1 MATPSRSLADD
12 IRGRSDAQLIDLVLA
27 RPDLARPAPA
37 DLTSL
42 AARAGTRASV
52 QRAVEALDRG
62 HLQVLEAVV
71 MAGDAADRAALLHLL
86 GTDDVTTVDDIVED
100 LWRAALLWR
109 GADGDH
115 VVRTVP
121 DVLGPSVAGLGAP
134 MRELHPSAAP
144 EHLDPERIAATIA
157 EAPDD
162 SRAMLE
168 RMTWGPA
175 FGVLPTATPG
185 RTTARWLLEH
195 HLLVPVAADRV
206 ALPREVGLVLRD
218 GRLHRRLELTPPPV
232 ETRSVSLV
240 DAAAGG
246 AASECLTHLDE
257 LAAAWGA
264 EPPRVLRAGGLSVRD
279 LRVTQMALDVEPEH
293 TAFVVELAYAA
304 GLVADDGEVVP
315 VWAPTSEIDEWSS
328 SEAGHRWATLALA
341 WLASTRAPHLVGR
354 RGTGTGPANALGPDV
369 QWPAIRTIRR
379 EVLRELA
386 SLAVGTAPAADSLRE
401 RLAWRRPN
409 RAAAVLDEAV
419 EAVLREAEW
428 LGVTGRG
435 ALSEAGR
442 ALIGR
447 SPGSTASEQ
456 RRKVGTRP
464 SQASSAHEPAAITRS
479 SAHEPAGDTPAP
491 GAPEAGVGSVDDVA
505 AAMSAHLPSPVDHIL
520 VQADLTAVAPGPLV
534 GGLGSFM
541 RLAADVESRG
551 GATVYRF
558 TPESVRRA
566 LDAGWTAA
574 DFTETVRRSSRTPV
588 PQPLEYLVSDVAR
601 QARPDAHRRRGGIHP
616 LRRRGGARHDAR
628 LTRPGAAAAA
638 PTRADGARVVGRPP
652 RARRPV
658 ARPRLRARARGA
670 GRQRRARRG
679 TPPARRL
686 PPARSRADV
695 HPSTTPTPRRSS
707 TGCGRPRRRPTSGAP
722 TTIPTRPA
730 HPGDGP
736 RRDPVAAA
744 RRGGRPARRVDRLL
758 RPARRDDPPPHPP
771 AARRGRPGAGHRRV
785 WARDVLLRAPHH
797 RRHPRDLTPRK
808 ASRSSSGH
816 PLSPP
821 PSSGHRLWDDD
832 GRQATDR
839 GIVGP
844 PRLASRR
851 PAGREDW
858 PLDG

>member
-52 QRAVEALDRG
+52 QRAVEALDCG

-71 MAGDAADRAALLHLL
+71 VAGDAVDRADLLHLL
-86 GTDDVTTVDDIVED
+86 GSDDAATVETLVQD
-100 LWRAALLWR
+100 LWRAALVWR
-109 GADGDH
+109 GAHGHH

-121 DVLGPSVAGLGAP
+121 EVLGSSIAGLGAP
-134 MRELHPSAAP
+134 MRELRPSAPAEQVTP
-144 EHLDPERIAATIA
+144 EQVAAAIA
-157 EAPDD
+157 EAPED

-168 RMTWGPA
+168 RMTWGPP

-195 HLLVPVAADRV
+195 HLLVPVSADRV
-206 ALPREVGLVLRD
+206 ALPREVGLALRG
-218 GRLHRRLELTPPPV
+218 GRLHRAPELTPPAL
-232 ETRSVSLV
+232 EARSVSLV

-264 EPPRVLRAGGLSVRD
+264 DPPRVLRAGGLSVRD
-279 LRVTQMALDVEPEH
+279 LRVAQMALDVEPEH
-293 TAFVVELAYAA
+293 AAFVVELAYAA

-315 VWAPTSEIDEWSS
+315 VWAPTSEIDDWSS
-328 SEAGHRWATLALA
+328 SEAGHRWAGLALA

-354 RGTGTGPANALGPDV
+354 RSTGTGPANALGPDV
-369 QWPAIRTIRR
+369 QWPAIRGIRR

-386 SLAVGTAPAADSLRE
+386 SLEPGSAPAPESLRE

-409 RAAAVLDEAV
+409 RSAGVLDEAV
-419 EAVLREAEW
+419 DAVLREAEW

-435 ALSEAGR
+435 ALSDAGR
-442 ALIGR
+442 ALVVTT
-447 SPGSTASEQ
+447 PQATSTPE
-456 RRKVGTRP
+456 
-464 SQASSAHEPAAITRS
+464 E
-479 SAHEPAGDTPAP
+479 
-491 GAPEAGVGSVDDVA
+491 EAGATAPLLDRAA

-574 DFTETVRRSSRTPV
+574 DFTETVRRSSRTPL

-601 QARPDAHRRRGGIHP
+601 RHGQTRIGGAAAYIRSDDEAVLDTMLASRELAPLRLRRLAPTVLVSSADPRVLVDLLRDNGFAPVHEGQDGAVVHAEAPRRRAGTRRRG
-616 LRRRGGARHDAR
+616 
-628 LTRPGAAAAA
+628 PG
-638 PTRADGARVVGRPP
+638 PSVSPVDRDYTQTLVDG
-652 RARRPV
+652 
-658 ARPRLRARARGA
+658 LRAAEA
-670 GRQRRARRG
+670 TADQRRAEDE
-679 TPPARRL
+679 
-686 PPARSRADV
+686 SR
-695 HPSTTPTPRRSS
+695 P
-707 TGCGRPRRRPTSGAP
+707 
-722 TTIPTRPA
+722 
-730 HPGDGP
+730 GP
-736 RRDPVAAA
+736 RIQTMDPVVTLSLLRDAVAERHGVWIGYSDGHGA
-744 RRGGRPARRVDRLL
+744 TSRHLIHPQRVEGGRV
-758 RPARRDDPPPHPP
+758 
-771 AARRGRPGAGHRRV
+771 
-785 WARDVLLRAPHH
+785 RAT
-797 RRHPRDLTPRK
+797 DE
-808 ASRSSSGH
+808 SGH
-816 PLSPP
+816 EKSF
-821 PSSGHRLWDDD
+821 SVHR
-832 GRQATDR
+832 
-839 GIVGP
+839 IVGAT
-844 PRLASRR
+844 LE
-851 PAGREDW
+851 G
-858 PLDG
+858 

>member
-12 IRGRSDAQLIDLVLA
+12 IRGRSDAELIDLVLA

-71 MAGDAADRAALLHLL
+71 VVGDGADRADLLRLL
-86 GTDDVTTVDDIVED
+86 GTDQRKTVDAIVSD
-100 LWRAALLWR
+100 LWRSALVWR
-109 GADGDH
+109 GADGHH

-121 DVLGPSVAGLGAP
+121 EVLGSSIAGLGVP
-134 MRELHPSAAP
+134 MRELRPSSQP
-144 EHLDPERIAATIA
+144 EDADPERIRATLA
-157 EAPDD
+157 QAPDD

-175 FGVLPTATPG
+175 FGVLPAAPPG

-195 HLLVPVAADRV
+195 HLLVPVSTDRV
-206 ALPREVGLVLRD
+206 ALPREVGLVLRE
-218 GRLHRRLELTPPPV
+218 GRLHRSLELTPPDI
-232 ETRSVSLV
+232 EARAVSLV

-246 AASECLTHLDE
+246 AASECLTHVDE

-264 EPPRVLRAGGLSVRD
+264 DPPRVLRAGGLSVRD
-279 LRVTQMALDVEPEH
+279 LRVTQLALDLDPEH

-328 SEAGHRWATLALA
+328 SESGHRWATMALA
-341 WLASTRAPHLVGR
+341 WLGSTRAPHLVGR
-354 RGTGTGPANALGPDV
+354 RSTGTGPANALGPDV
-369 QWPAIRTIRR
+369 QWPAIRAIRR
-379 EVLRELA
+379 EVLRELT
-386 SLAVGTAPAADSLRE
+386 SLQPGSAADHASLRE

-409 RAAAVLDEAV
+409 RSAAVLDEAV

-435 ALSEAGR
+435 AMSEAGR
-442 ALIGR
+442 ALVA
-447 SPGSTASEQ
+447 SP
-456 RRKVGTRP
+456 
-464 SQASSAHEPAAITRS
+464 
-479 SAHEPAGDTPAP
+479 D
-491 GAPEAGVGSVDDVA
+491 SVDDVA
-505 AAMSAHLPSPVDHIL
+505 AAMAAHLPSPVDHIL

-601 QARPDAHRRRGGIHP
+601 KHGQ
-616 LRRRGGARHDAR
+616 
-628 LTRPGAAAAA
+628 TRIGGAAAYI
-638 PTRADGARVVGRPP
+638 
-652 RARRPV
+652 
-658 ARPRLRARARGA
+658 
-670 GRQRRARRG
+670 
-679 TPPARRL
+679 
-686 PPARSRADV
+686 RS
-695 HPSTTPTPRRSS
+695 
-707 TGCGRPRRRPTSGAP
+707 
-722 TTIPTRPA
+722 
-730 HPGDGP
+730 
-736 RRDPVAAA
+736 
-744 RRGGRPARRVDRLL
+744 
-758 RPARRDDPPPHPP
+758 DDE
-771 AARRGRPGAGHRRV
+771 A
-785 WARDVLLRAPHH
+785 VLDTMLAS
-797 RRHPRDLTPRK
+797 RDLTPLRLRRL
-808 ASRSSSGH
+808 APTVLVSSADPRVLVDLLRDNGFAPVHEGQDGTVVHAETPRRRAGSRRRGPGPTVSPVDRPHTQSLVDGLRAAEATADQRRVEDEARPGPRIQAMDPVVTLSLLRDAVADRHGVWIGYSDGHGATSRHLIHPQRVEGGRVRATDESGH
-816 PLSPP
+816 EKSF
-821 PSSGHRLWDDD
+821 SVHRIT
-832 GRQATDR
+832 GATLE
-839 GIVGP
+839 G
-844 PRLASRR
+844 
-851 PAGREDW
+851 
-858 PLDG
+858 

>member
-12 IRGRSDAQLIDLVLA
+12 IRGRSDAELIDLVLA

-71 MAGDAADRAALLHLL
+71 VAGDAADRSVLLHLL
-86 GTDDVTTVDDIVED
+86 GTDDAGTVDAIVQD
-100 LWRAALLWR
+100 LWRSALVWR
-109 GADGDH
+109 GVDGDH

-121 DVLGPSVAGLGAP
+121 EVLGTGVAGLGAP
-134 MRELHPSAAP
+134 MRELRPSSPP
-144 EHLDPERIAATIA
+144 EHADPDRIRATVA

-175 FGVLPTATPG
+175 FGVLPAGAPG

-195 HLLVPVAADRV
+195 HLLVPVSTDRV
-206 ALPREVGLVLRD
+206 ALPREVGLVLRE
-218 GRLHRRLELTPPPV
+218 GRLHRSTELTPPDIEARP
-232 ETRSVSLV
+232 VSLV

-246 AASECLTHLDE
+246 AASECLTHVDE

-264 EPPRVLRAGGLSVRD
+264 DPPRVLRAGGLSVRD
-279 LRVTQMALDVEPEH
+279 LRVTQMSLDLDPEH

-328 SEAGHRWATLALA
+328 SEAGHRWATMAVA
-341 WLASTRAPHLVGR
+341 WLGSTRAPHLVGR

-369 QWPAIRTIRR
+369 QWPAIRAIRR

-386 SLAVGTAPAADSLRE
+386 SLEPGSAPDHASLRE

-409 RAAAVLDEAV
+409 RSAAVLDEAV
-419 EAVLREAEW
+419 EAVLRESEW

-442 ALIGR
+442 ALVAPLLPLLPAVRGDRATQAGGGNTSNGKRTSRGR
-447 SPGSTASEQ
+447 GDRGSGSGGGITSTEQ
-456 RRKVGTRP
+456 
-464 SQASSAHEPAAITRS
+464 
-479 SAHEPAGDTPAP
+479 TP
-491 GAPEAGVGSVDDVA
+491 PEAGAVAEAVA

-588 PQPLEYLVSDVAR
+588 PQPLEYLVADVAR
-601 QARPDAHRRRGGIHP
+601 KHGQ
-616 LRRRGGARHDAR
+616 
-628 LTRPGAAAAA
+628 TRIGGAAAYI
-638 PTRADGARVVGRPP
+638 
-652 RARRPV
+652 
-658 ARPRLRARARGA
+658 
-670 GRQRRARRG
+670 
-679 TPPARRL
+679 
-686 PPARSRADV
+686 RS
-695 HPSTTPTPRRSS
+695 
-707 TGCGRPRRRPTSGAP
+707 
-722 TTIPTRPA
+722 
-730 HPGDGP
+730 
-736 RRDPVAAA
+736 
-744 RRGGRPARRVDRLL
+744 
-758 RPARRDDPPPHPP
+758 DDE
-771 AARRGRPGAGHRRV
+771 A
-785 WARDVLLRAPHH
+785 VLDTMLAS
-797 RRHPRDLTPRK
+797 RDLTPLRLRRL
-808 ASRSSSGH
+808 APTVLVSSADPRVLVDLLRDNGFAPVHEGQDGTVVHAETPRRRAGSRRRGPGPMVSPVDRPYTQTLVDGLRAAEATADQRRVEDETRPGPRILAMDPVVTLSLLRDAVADRHGVWIGYSDGHGATSRHLIHPQKVEGGRVRATDESGH
-816 PLSPP
+816 EKSF
-821 PSSGHRLWDDD
+821 SVHRIT
-832 GRQATDR
+832 GAT
-839 GIVGP
+839 
-844 PRLASRR
+844 LES
-851 PAGREDW
+851 
-858 PLDG
+858 

>member
-42 AARAGTRASV
+42 AARAGTRASI

-62 HLQVLEAVV
+62 HLQVLEALVV
-71 MAGDAADRAALLHLL
+71 AGDAADRADLLRLL
-86 GTDDVTTVDDIVED
+86 GSDDESTVDSLVED
-100 LWRAALLWR
+100 LWRSALVWR
-109 GADGDH
+109 GADGHH

-121 DVLGPSVAGLGAP
+121 EVLGTSVAGLGAP
-134 MRELHPSAAP
+134 MRELRPSAPAEHSSP
-144 EHLDPERIAATIA
+144 EHVAAVIA

-162 SRAMLE
+162 ARAMLE

-195 HLLVPVAADRV
+195 HLLVPVSADRV

-218 GRLHRRLELTPPPV
+218 GRLHRAPELTPPVV
-232 ETRSVSLV
+232 EARTVSLV

-257 LAAAWGA
+257 LTAAWGA

-279 LRVTQMALDVEPEH
+279 LRLAQTALDLDPEH

-315 VWAPTSEIDEWSS
+315 VWAPTSEIDDWSS

-354 RGTGTGPANALGPDV
+354 RSTGTGPVNALGPDV
-369 QWPAIRTIRR
+369 QWPAIRGIRR

-386 SLAVGTAPAADSLRE
+386 SLELGRAPAPDSLRE

-409 RAAAVLDEAV
+409 RSAGVLDEAV
-419 EAVLREAEW
+419 DAVLREAEW

-435 ALSEAGR
+435 ALSQAGR
-442 ALIGR
+442 VLVPAPV
-447 SPGSTASEQ
+447 PGT
-456 RRKVGTRP
+456 G
-464 SQASSAHEPAAITRS
+464 AA
-479 SAHEPAGDTPAP
+479 PAGADTEPDAP
-491 GAPEAGVGSVDDVA
+491 SLLDRAA
-505 AAMSAHLPSPVDHIL
+505 AAMSPHLPSPVDHIL

-574 DFTETVRRSSRTPV
+574 DFIETVRRSSRTPL

-601 QARPDAHRRRGGIHP
+601 RHGQTRIGGAAAYVRSDDESVLDTMLASRELAPLRLRRLAPTVLVSSADPRVLVDLLRDSGFAPVHEGQDGTVVHAEAPRRRAGARRRG
-616 LRRRGGARHDAR
+616 
-628 LTRPGAAAAA
+628 PGPAVS
-638 PTRADGARVVGRPP
+638 PVDRAYTQTLVDG
-652 RARRPV
+652 
-658 ARPRLRARARGA
+658 LRAAEA
-670 GRQRRARRG
+670 TADQRRAEDE
-679 TPPARRL
+679 
-686 PPARSRADV
+686 SR
-695 HPSTTPTPRRSS
+695 P
-707 TGCGRPRRRPTSGAP
+707 
-722 TTIPTRPA
+722 
-730 HPGDGP
+730 GP
-736 RRDPVAAA
+736 RIQAMDPVVTLSLLRDAVADRHGVWIGYSDGHGA
-744 RRGGRPARRVDRLL
+744 TSRHLIHPQRVEGGRV
-758 RPARRDDPPPHPP
+758 
-771 AARRGRPGAGHRRV
+771 
-785 WARDVLLRAPHH
+785 RAT
-797 RRHPRDLTPRK
+797 DE
-808 ASRSSSGH
+808 SGH
-816 PLSPP
+816 EKSF
-821 PSSGHRLWDDD
+821 SVHR
-832 GRQATDR
+832 
-839 GIVGP
+839 IVGAT
-844 PRLASRR
+844 LES
-851 PAGREDW
+851 
-858 PLDG
+858 

>member
-12 IRGRSDAQLIDLVLA
+12 IRGRSDAELIDLVLA

-62 HLQVLEAVV
+62 HLQVLEAIVV
-71 MAGDAADRAALLHLL
+71 AGDAAERSVLLHLL
-86 GTDDVTTVDDIVED
+86 GTDDATTVDTIVQD

-121 DVLGPSVAGLGAP
+121 EVLGTTVAGLGAP
-134 MRELHPSAAP
+134 MHELRPSAPP
-144 EHLDPERIAATIA
+144 EHADPERIRASIA

-175 FGVLPTATPG
+175 LGVLPTGTAG

-195 HLLVPVAADRV
+195 HLLVPVSVDRV
-206 ALPREVGLVLRD
+206 ALPREVGLVLRE
-218 GRLHRRLELTPPPV
+218 GRLHRSLTLTPPAI
-232 ETRSVSLV
+232 EARSVSLV

-246 AASECLTHLDE
+246 AASECLTHVDE

-264 EPPRVLRAGGLSVRD
+264 EPPRVLHAGGLSVRD
-279 LRVTQMALDVEPEH
+279 LRVTQRSLDLDPEH

-304 GLVADDGEVVP
+304 GLVADDGEVEP
-315 VWAPTSEIDEWSS
+315 VWAPTSELDEWSS
-328 SEAGHRWATLALA
+328 SEGGHRWAALAIA

-354 RGTGTGPANALGPDV
+354 RSTGTGPANALGPDV
-369 QWPAIRTIRR
+369 QWPAIRAIRR
-379 EVLRELA
+379 EVLRELS
-386 SLAVGTAPAADSLRE
+386 SLEPGSAADHASLRE

-409 RAAAVLDEAV
+409 RSAAVLDEAV
-419 EAVLREAEW
+419 EAVLRESEW

-435 ALSEAGR
+435 ALSDAGR
-442 ALIGR
+442 ALVA
-447 SPGSTASEQ
+447 SPGS
-456 RRKVGTRP
+456 P
-464 SQASSAHEPAAITRS
+464 
-479 SAHEPAGDTPAP
+479 
-491 GAPEAGVGSVDDVA
+491 DDVA
-505 AAMSAHLPSPVDHIL
+505 AAMSPHLPSPVDHIL

-601 QARPDAHRRRGGIHP
+601 KHGQ
-616 LRRRGGARHDAR
+616 
-628 LTRPGAAAAA
+628 TRIGGAAAYI
-638 PTRADGARVVGRPP
+638 
-652 RARRPV
+652 
-658 ARPRLRARARGA
+658 
-670 GRQRRARRG
+670 
-679 TPPARRL
+679 
-686 PPARSRADV
+686 RS
-695 HPSTTPTPRRSS
+695 
-707 TGCGRPRRRPTSGAP
+707 
-722 TTIPTRPA
+722 
-730 HPGDGP
+730 
-736 RRDPVAAA
+736 
-744 RRGGRPARRVDRLL
+744 
-758 RPARRDDPPPHPP
+758 DDE
-771 AARRGRPGAGHRRV
+771 A
-785 WARDVLLRAPHH
+785 VLDTMLAS
-797 RRHPRDLTPRK
+797 RDLTPLRLRRL
-808 ASRSSSGH
+808 APTVLVSSADPRVLVDLLRDNGFAPVHEGQDGAVVHAETPRRRAGSRRRGPGPMVSPVDRPHTQSLVDGLRAAEATADQRRVEDEARPGPRIQAMDPVVTLSLLRDAVADRHGVWIGYSDGHGATSRHLIHPQRVEGGRVRATDESGH
-816 PLSPP
+816 EKSF
-821 PSSGHRLWDDD
+821 SVHRIT
-832 GRQATDR
+832 GAT
-839 GIVGP
+839 
-844 PRLASRR
+844 LEA
-851 PAGREDW
+851 
-858 PLDG
+858 

>member
-12 IRGRSDAQLIDLVLA
+12 IRGRSDAELIDLVLA

-71 MAGDAADRAALLHLL
+71 VSGDGADRADLLRLL
-86 GTDDVTTVDDIVED
+86 GTDDRTTVDVIVSD
-100 LWRAALLWR
+100 LWRSALVWR

-121 DVLGPSVAGLGAP
+121 EVLGTSIAGLGAP
-134 MRELHPSAAP
+134 MRELRPSSQPADA
-144 EHLDPERIAATIA
+144 DPERIRATL
-157 EAPDD
+157 ETAPDD
-162 SRAMLE
+162 ARAMVQ

-175 FGVLPTATPG
+175 FAVLPAAQPG
-185 RTTARWLLEH
+185 QTTARWLLEH
-195 HLLVPVAADRV
+195 HLLVPVSTDRV
-206 ALPREVGLVLRD
+206 ALPREVGLVLRQ
-218 GRLHRRLELTPPPV
+218 GRLHRSVELSPPDI
-232 ETRSVSLV
+232 ETRPVSLV

-246 AASECLTHLDE
+246 AASECLTHVDE

-264 EPPRVLRAGGLSVRD
+264 DPPRVLRAGGLSVRD
-279 LRVTQMALDVEPEH
+279 LRITQMALDLTPEH

-328 SEAGHRWATLALA
+328 SEAGHRWATMALA
-341 WLASTRAPHLVGR
+341 WLGSTRAPHLVGR
-354 RGTGTGPANALGPDV
+354 RSTGTGPANALGPDV
-369 QWPAIRTIRR
+369 QWPAIRAIRR
-379 EVLRELA
+379 EVLRELS
-386 SLAVGTAPAADSLRE
+386 SLEPGSAPDHASLRE

-409 RAAAVLDEAV
+409 RSAAVLDEAV

-442 ALIGR
+442 ALLA
-447 SPGSTASEQ
+447 SP
-456 RRKVGTRP
+456 
-464 SQASSAHEPAAITRS
+464 
-479 SAHEPAGDTPAP
+479 D
-491 GAPEAGVGSVDDVA
+491 SVDDVA
-505 AAMSAHLPSPVDHIL
+505 AAMAAHLPSPVDHIL

-601 QARPDAHRRRGGIHP
+601 KHGQTRIGGAAAYIRSDDEAVLDTMLASRDLAPLRLRRLAPTVLVSSADPRVLVDLLRDNGFAPVHEGQDGTVVHAETPRRRAGSRRRGPGPTVSPVDRPHTQSLVDGLRAAEATADQRRVEDEARPGPRIQAMDPVVTLSLLRDAVADRHGVWIGYSDGHGATSRHLIHP
-616 LRRRGGARHDAR
+616 Q
-628 LTRPGAAAAA
+628 
-638 PTRADGARVVGRPP
+638 RVE
-652 RARRPV
+652 
-658 ARPRLRARARGA
+658 
-670 GRQRRARRG
+670 
-679 TPPARRL
+679 
-686 PPARSRADV
+686 
-695 HPSTTPTPRRSS
+695 
-707 TGCGRPRRRPTSGAP
+707 
-722 TTIPTRPA
+722 
-730 HPGDGP
+730 
-736 RRDPVAAA
+736 
-744 RRGGRPARRVDRLL
+744 GGRV
-758 RPARRDDPPPHPP
+758 
-771 AARRGRPGAGHRRV
+771 
-785 WARDVLLRAPHH
+785 RAT
-797 RRHPRDLTPRK
+797 DE
-808 ASRSSSGH
+808 SGH
-816 PLSPP
+816 EKSF
-821 PSSGHRLWDDD
+821 SVHRIT
-832 GRQATDR
+832 GATLE
-839 GIVGP
+839 G
-844 PRLASRR
+844 
-851 PAGREDW
+851 
-858 PLDG
+858 